1 MRVVVAVAAMP
12 FRSTSDATR
21 AAGLCAAFRA
31 DGVEAEIVPV
41 PFSPTPPSGIAAQLL
56 ACRLLDLSESMGTAI
71 DRFIG
76 IGLPASAIA
85 HPYKVLWDGGSRSVA
100 EGWPGAAETQAML
113 AHAGQQVAAESHT
126 VFATS
131 HLGASRIARHWH
143 REATTLYQPPPLAP
157 LCRNDPAGRY
167 LLVEGLRQGE
177 RLTLLLEALHHTRLP
192 VHLLATLP
200 RGQAEGMEQTA
211 RARQLGADRISFVT
225 QPAPGQLATLIAAA
239 RAVVFAGHQCEE
251 TGIALAAMLCL
262 RPLVAPTD
270 AGAPLE
276 FIAHG
281 RTGLTCEPTPH
292 ALADALDTIWGDPR
306 GAGTMGHEAWRCYQ
320 DMALSWEAVTRC
332 LLASA

>member
-21 AAGLCAAFRA
+21 AADLCAAFRA

-41 PFSPTPPSGIAAQLL
+41 PFSPTPPSGTAARLL

-71 DRFIG
+71 DGFIG

-85 HPYKVLWDGGSRSVA
+85 HPSKVLWDRGSKGVT
-100 EGWPGAAETQAML
+100 EGWPGAVETQAML
-113 AHAGQQVAAESHT
+113 AHAGQQVAAESRA

-131 HLGASRIARHWH
+131 RLGASRIARHWH
-143 REATTLYQPPPLAP
+143 RQAATLYQPPPLAP

-167 LLVEGLRQGE
+167 LLVEGLVQGE
-177 RLTLLLEALHHTRLP
+177 RLTLLLEALHQTRLP

-200 RGQAEGMEQTA
+200 RGQAVAMEQAA
-211 RARQLGADRISFVT
+211 RDRQLGANRISFVT

-239 RAVVFAGHQCEE
+239 RAVVFTGHQCEE

-276 FIAHG
+276 FITHG

-320 DMALSWEAVTRC
+320 DMALSWKAVTRC